1 MAKHEEESLGFTYD
15 VFLCF
20 RGEDVRYLFIGHLRK
35 ELCSKNINT
44 FCDDEDLRMGEGI
57 APSLSKAIEESK
69 ILIIVFSENY
79 ASPPW
84 CLDEL
89 VKILESAGLEL
100 IN

>member
-1 MAKHEEESLGFTYD
+1 MRKSPLVSPMMFSSVLEAI
-15 VFLCF
+15 
-20 RGEDVRYLFIGHLRK
+20 EDVRYLFIGHLRK

-79 ASPPW
+79 ASSPW

-89 VKILESAGLEL
+89 VKILESAGLEVSFV
-100 IN
+100 